1 MNSGQDVEMNGGEV
15 MGMDDVK
22 MDVVDDD
29 EEMDEKISDEDFA
42 VMLSKELDVLL
53 VQEISTS
60 ELIKKAFNCR
70 VDEELK
76 RAAGI
81 GWLKANREL
90 RPQPWNSVL
99 TGLNTALT
107 DMIREKFDSK
117 VSIANPHENDAASCT
132 NDQLAVPPSF
142 LGGVMVPSHAPHGR
156 RAHSGTPSRRVRQ
169 QSAGSLH
176 KFVRGREQLPRCI
189 NLYG

>member
-1 MNSGQDVEMNGGEV
+1 

-22 MDVVDDD
+22 MNVVDDD

-76 RAAGI
+76 RAADI

-99 TGLNTALT
+99 
-107 DMIREKFDSK
+107 
-117 VSIANPHENDAASCT
+117 
-132 NDQLAVPPSF
+132 
-142 LGGVMVPSHAPHGR
+142 
-156 RAHSGTPSRRVRQ
+156 SG
-169 QSAGSLH
+169 
-176 KFVRGREQLPRCI
+176 
-189 NLYG
+189 